1 MNKNDFLIE
10 LKSPTEYDYINGRV
24 KVLETFLFSD
34 ETIKNMIKL
43 PFDDIL
49 NELMNS
55 HYREFISSRNLVGAI
70 NGISNFYENSLFE
83 MEKFVSPG
91 FINSFFR
98 SRELFLNIKEF
109 IISEESSESLGDGR
123 ENFIKNIKQRIY
135 PEALRVLYEKLEE
148 KDLSPFKINSYIDL
162 YYIQF
167 LLSSSKKTKSNF
179 ISGYY
184 ELYTNINTE
193 LILIRLLDFFRKG
206 VVDEKIFDDFIVS
219 VKEILHPSE
228 VAKKIF
234 SVKNVEDFEIYLRNE
249 EMHYGSNE
257 MFISNSDIFIK
268 GKLREY
274 LDDGKF
280 INIGIEPV
288 FVYLSKLFF
297 EVEVV
302 KKLLNAKTVSLANSQ
317 VLDLLG
323 YIYE

>member
-1 MNKNDFLIE
+1 MNQNDFLIE
-10 LKSPTEYDYINGRV
+10 LKSPTDYDYINGRV
-24 KVLETFLFSD
+24 KVLETFLFTG

-43 PFDDIL
+43 TFDDIL

-55 HYREFISSRNLVGAI
+55 HYREFISSRNLVGVI
-70 NGISNFYENSLFE
+70 SGISNFYENSLFE
-83 MEKFVSPG
+83 MEKFVSSG

-98 SRELFLNIKEF
+98 SRELFLSMKEF
-109 IISEESSESLGDGR
+109 IVSEESSVSLDEGR
-123 ENFIKNIKQRIY
+123 ENFIKNIKQRVY
-135 PEALRVLYEKLEE
+135 PEVFRLLYEKLEE
-148 KDLSPFKINSYIDL
+148 KDLCPFRINSYIDL

-167 LLSSSKKTKSNF
+167 LLSSSKKTKSSF

-193 LILIRLLDFFRKG
+193 LILIRLLDFFRKD
-206 VVDEKIFDDFIVS
+206 VVDEMVFDDFIVS
-219 VKEILHPSE
+219 VKEILHSSE

-234 SVKNVEDFEIYLRNE
+234 PVKTVEDFEIYLRNE

-257 MFISNSDIFIK
+257 MFMSNPDIFIK
-268 GKLREY
+268 KKLREY
-274 LDDGKF
+274 LDNGRF

-288 FVYLSKLFF
+288 FIYLSKLFF

-302 KKLLNAKTVSLANSQ
+302 KKLLNAKTVNLANSQ
-317 VLDLLG
+317 ILDVLG